1 MRRFSILTL
10 LTCWLA
16 VATALAGP
24 ITESQARTIASDFMG
39 SQLKTTPS
47 LKMARKAPQLGAS
60 DKAAYYVFNAT
71 QGGYVIVAGDD
82 RAPAVLGYSDNGT
95 FDSNDVP
102 EALQYLLEGFAA
114 QIEALDLGLKAA
126 PLLTG
131 RGTIRPLVPAVWSQN
146 NPYNILLPYVNGS
159 HAVAGCVATAM
170 AQVMHYWKWPARP
183 SQAIP
188 AYTSSD
194 LQIYMPEL
202 PVIDFNWNAMQNT
215 YQTND
220 TSSTA
225 ALAAARLTLYCAQSM
240 EMNFKANSSGATT
253 TRMPLAMSNYFGY
266 KASAHTICRDNFTSQ
281 GWADALYTEIAAG
294 RPVVYSGSKKSS
306 GHAFICDGYDGN
318 GRFHINWGWNGQ
330 SNGYFLLNVLNPDQ
344 QGTGSASGTYGYIY
358 DQAAVIG
365 IEPGT
370 GNPDGVVLTASE
382 VTLDNY
388 VSTRSGTNYNFSI
401 TVSGEFHNYT
411 SQTFAVNFGWGLY
424 QGTNLVKVLSNSYNS
439 ALKPGSYLT
448 HTSREMGFG
457 SGITSGT
464 YRIVPIY
471 SEYNANNWHPCIGS
485 DMNYIEVTI
494 NGNTCTFKGYGTAA
508 TPDYTVNDI
517 TFYGTKNH
525 GRPVDV
531 KVNLTNNGDSRN
543 HKLYMF
549 VNNAFT
555 AASYVSL
562 EKGETGDI
570 PFRYLP
576 SAAGTYKFTFSWN
589 EDGSDPIATR
599 NLTINQMPTANLT
612 GTITITNVTDNTNKI
627 INDKKVSVKLTIT
640 NNGTSTYGEEISVK
654 LFKNTH
660 DGYGTSVQGKNQIL
674 VLAPGA
680 TTTMEFNLDNVVD
693 GWKYF
698 VGSYYYS
705 NGQQQTLKISSSYT
719 VIFPEEPQFVLGDVD
734 GNGLVEIADVTELID
749 YLLSGGTIGMDAAD
763 MDQDGEVSIS
773 DVSAIIDFL
782 LSN

>member
-102 EALQYLLEGFAA
+102 EALQYLLEGYAA

-126 PLLTG
+126 PLMSG

-294 RPVVYSGSKKSS
+294 RPVVYSGSKKSG

-370 GNPDGVVLTASE
+370 GNPEGVVLTASE

-388 VSTRSGTNYNFSI
+388 VSTRSGTNYDFSI

-448 HTSREMGFG
+448 HASRVMGFG
-457 SGITSGT
+457 AGITSGT

-471 SEYNANNWHPCIGS
+471 SEYSANNWHPCIGA

-517 TFYGTKNH
+517 SFYGTKNH
-525 GRPVDV
+525 GRPVDIN
-531 KVNLTNNGDSRN
+531 VNLTNNGDSR
-543 HKLYMF
+543 
-549 VNNAFT
+549 T
-555 AASYVSL
+555 AHLPRPLTSAWRRARR
-562 EKGETGDI
+562 ETSPSATCPRLQAPTRSPSRGKTMAAT
-570 PFRYLP
+570 PSPPAALP
-576 SAAGTYKFTFSWN
+576 S
-589 EDGSDPIATR
+589 TR
-599 NLTINQMPTANLT
+599 CLP
-612 GTITITNVTDNTNKI
+612 
-627 INDKKVSVKLTIT
+627 
-640 NNGTSTYGEEISVK
+640 
-654 LFKNTH
+654 
-660 DGYGTSVQGKNQIL
+660 
-674 VLAPGA
+674 P
-680 TTTMEFNLDNVVD
+680 
-693 GWKYF
+693 
-698 VGSYYYS
+698 
-705 NGQQQTLKISSSYT
+705 
-719 VIFPEEPQFVLGDVD
+719 IFPEPS
-734 GNGLVEIADVTELID
+734 
-749 YLLSGGTIGMDAAD
+749 LSPMSPITPTR
-763 MDQDGEVSIS
+763 
-773 DVSAIIDFL
+773 
-782 LSN
+782 LSTTRR

>member
-102 EALQYLLEGFAA
+102 EALQYLLEGYAA
-114 QIEALDLGLKAA
+114 QIEALGLGLKAA

-294 RPVVYSGSKKSS
+294 RPVVYSGSKKSG

-370 GNPDGVVLTASE
+370 GNPEGVVLTASE

-388 VSTRSGTNYNFSI
+388 VSTRSGTN
-401 TVSGEFHNYT
+401 
-411 SQTFAVNFGWGLY
+411 
-424 QGTNLVKVLSNSYNS
+424 
-439 ALKPGSYLT
+439 
-448 HTSREMGFG
+448 
-457 SGITSGT
+457 
-464 YRIVPIY
+464 
-471 SEYNANNWHPCIGS
+471 
-485 DMNYIEVTI
+485 
-494 NGNTCTFKGYGTAA
+494 
-508 TPDYTVNDI
+508 
-517 TFYGTKNH
+517 
-525 GRPVDV
+525 
-531 KVNLTNNGDSRN
+531 
-543 HKLYMF
+543 
-549 VNNAFT
+549 
-555 AASYVSL
+555 
-562 EKGETGDI
+562 
-570 PFRYLP
+570 
-576 SAAGTYKFTFSWN
+576 
-589 EDGSDPIATR
+589 
-599 NLTINQMPTANLT
+599 
-612 GTITITNVTDNTNKI
+612 
-627 INDKKVSVKLTIT
+627 
-640 NNGTSTYGEEISVK
+640 
-654 LFKNTH
+654 
-660 DGYGTSVQGKNQIL
+660 
-674 VLAPGA
+674 
-680 TTTMEFNLDNVVD
+680 
-693 GWKYF
+693 
-698 VGSYYYS
+698 
-705 NGQQQTLKISSSYT
+705 
-719 VIFPEEPQFVLGDVD
+719 
-734 GNGLVEIADVTELID
+734 
-749 YLLSGGTIGMDAAD
+749 
-763 MDQDGEVSIS
+763 
-773 DVSAIIDFL
+773 
-782 LSN
+782 

>member
-102 EALQYLLEGFAA
+102 EALQYLLEGYAA
-114 QIEALDLGLKAA
+114 QIEALDLGFKAA
-126 PLLTG
+126 PILSG
-131 RGTIRPLVPAVWSQN
+131 RGIIRPLVPAVWSQN
-146 NPYNILLPYVNGS
+146 NPYNILLPYVNGN

-281 GWADALYTEIAAG
+281 GWADALYTEISAG
-294 RPVVYSGSKKSS
+294 RPVVYSGSKKSG

-448 HTSREMGFG
+448 HASRVMGFG
-457 SGITSGT
+457 AGITSGT

-471 SEYNANNWHPCIGS
+471 SEYSANNWHPCIGA

-517 TFYGTKNH
+517 SFYGTKNH
-525 GRPVDV
+525 GRPVDI

-576 SAAGTYKFTFSWN
+576 SAAGTYTFTFSWKD
-589 EDGSDPIATR
+589 DGSDPIATR

-627 INDKKVSVKLTIT
+627 INDNKVSVKLTIT

-660 DGYGTSVQGKNQIL
+660 DGYGTSVQGKNQAL

>member
-60 DKAAYYVFNAT
+60 DKTAYYVFNAT

-95 FDSNDVP
+95 FDTNDVP
-102 EALQYLLEGFAA
+102 EALQYLLEGYAA

-126 PLLTG
+126 PLLTE
-131 RGTIRPLVPAVWSQN
+131 RGIIRPLVSAVWSQN

-183 SQAIP
+183 SKAIP

-294 RPVVYSGSKKSS
+294 RPVVYSGSKKSG

-448 HTSREMGFG
+448 HDSRVMGFG
-457 SGITSGT
+457 AGITSGT

-471 SEYNANNWHPCIGS
+471 SEYSANNWHPCIGA

-517 TFYGTKNH
+517 NFYGTKNH
-525 GRPVDV
+525 GRPVDIN
-531 KVNLTNNGDSRN
+531 VNLTNNGDSRN
-543 HKLYMF
+543 QKLYMF

-576 SAAGTYKFTFSWN
+576 TAAGTYTFTFSWKD
-589 EDGSDPIATR
+589 DGSDPIATR
-599 NLTINQMPTANLT
+599 NLTINQMPTANLS

-627 INDKKVSVKLTIT
+627 INDNKVSVKLTIT

-660 DGYGTSVQGKNQIL
+660 DGYGTSVQGKNQVL